1 MGIWTMGLWLYGP
14 LDAWTVDIW
23 TMGLWMYGPRDVWTM
38 DGMQGLWAI
47 HGCMD
52 DGPMVLSASN

>member
-23 TMGLWMYGPRDVWTM
+23 TMGLWMYGPRDVW
-38 DGMQGLWAI
+38 MQGLWAI